1 MSRGQAIRFRQYE
14 LPPPSSSTTT
24 VGPTITEFMEQWL
37 EHVNK
42 TRRHSTSQSYEGIV
56 RRYVLPVIGHL
67 RLTDLRRE
75 HVDRVLTS
83 AQDRLCSNTVRLL
96 RAVLGIALHR
106 AERWEIPG
114 ARNVVRLTDPP
125 RVEPRELGFLEA
137 AEARLLLQAAAGDRL
152 EIVYVLAL
160 FCGLRRGE
168 ICALR
173 WSDVDLDKREVHVR
187 NTLHQEQGEFRLG
200 EAKSTSSR
208 RSIAMPMTAVS
219 AVIAHRQRQIAES
232 WSGGDA
238 SAAKAAAQWNLIVTA
253 TTGKPLSKSTLR
265 GNFRRLLRK
274 AGLPVIRI
282 HDLRHSCAALL
293 LGAGV
298 PPQSVAG
305 FLGHSDVKTT
315 LNIYSHLG
323 QAQNREAAATLDRLL
338 GREQTIQQTFD
349 WPQ

>member
-1 MSRGQAIRFRQYE
+1 MSRDQAIGFRQHE
-14 LPPPSSSTTT
+14 LPSPSSSTTSG
-24 VGPTITEFMEQWL
+24 GPTVTEFMEQWF
-37 EHVNK
+37 EHVGK
-42 TRRHSTSQSYEGIV
+42 TRRRSTSESYEGIV

-83 AQDRLCSNTVRLL
+83 AQDMLCSKTLRLL

-106 AERWEIPG
+106 AERWEIAG

-125 RVEPRELGFLEA
+125 RVEPRELSFLGA
-137 AEARLLLQAAAGDRL
+137 AEARLLLQAVAGDRL
-152 EIVYVLAL
+152 EIVYVLAI

-187 NTLHQEQGEFRLG
+187 NTLHHEKGEFRLG
-200 EAKSTSSR
+200 EAKSASSR
-208 RSIAMPMTAVS
+208 RSIAMPMAAAS
-219 AVIAHRQRQIAES
+219 ALNAHRQRQVAES
-232 WSGGDA
+232 WSEDHA
-238 SAAKAAAQWNLIVTA
+238 SAAKAAQWNLIVTS
-253 TTGKPLSKSTLR
+253 TRGKPLSKSTLR
-265 GNFRRLLRK
+265 GDFRRLLRK

-293 LGAGV
+293 LGGGV
-298 PPQSVAG
+298 PPQTVAS

-315 LNIYSHLG
+315 LNIYGHVG

-338 GREQTIQQTFD
+338 GRGQTIQETFD
-349 WPQ
+349 WSQ